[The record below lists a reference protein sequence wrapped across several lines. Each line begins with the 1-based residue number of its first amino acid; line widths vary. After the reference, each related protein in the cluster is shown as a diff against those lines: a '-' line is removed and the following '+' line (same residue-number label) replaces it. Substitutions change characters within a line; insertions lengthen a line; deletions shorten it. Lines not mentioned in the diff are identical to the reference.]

1 MSFKF
6 KFSNIYILVNL
17 FEAFKNIN
25 AYLMNMSRKIFRIY
39 ETIQIVELIMIKIFQ
54 MASMKQYFF
63 LDILIQKN
71 KKFNAYIFMHKN
83 KIKYKNAIQM

>member
-54 MASMKQYFF
+54 MASMKQYYF
-63 LDILIQKN
+63 LDILIQK